1 MLLIVVALLAVV
13 LVTTGA
19 ITTIALRRSLVGQVD
34 RQLAESQLRAG
45 LPPIGERPLDP
56 PPDRDGQFGDG
67 QSGGGQ
73 TGNGQSGGSD
83 TQTGASPQVG
93 ASPQP
98 GNDPQAGASPQ
109 PGNDPQVGASPQPGN
124 DPQAGASPQ
133 PGKDPQAG
141 ASPQPGN
148 DPEAGSNPSAGTCPQ
163 NPQTGDDPRAGGSP
177 PPGRPPRP
185 DGRPHGGP
193 RPPPPPYAWVDVGPA
208 INGQPPDTLAARVDG
223 GTVTLSGRRDPDS
236 TTTIL
241 EVPEAAHPAL
251 ASVPADGRAYTRE
264 LATLGDYRLAARVD
278 SGSTIVIGLPLEP
291 VEDTVRHLLIIEA
304 AIAAGALLL
313 AGAAGALIVRRELR
327 PLERVASVA
336 AQVTEVPL
344 DRGEVALPMR
354 VPDED
359 PDTEVGRVGAALNR
373 MLTHVS
379 DAFAARHAS
388 ETRVRQFVAD
398 ASHELRTPLAA
409 IRGYAELTRRNP
421 APVPDDVAHAIS
433 RVESESARMTTLVE
447 DLLLLARLDAGR
459 PLADGAVDLTALV
472 VDTVGDAHVAGPG
485 HHWRLDLPTEAIVVS
500 GDGPRLHQVLAN
512 LLANARMHT
521 PPGTTV
527 VTGLTVRDDTA
538 VLTVTD
544 DGPGIPA
551 GLQGE
556 VFDRFAR
563 GDSSRSRAAG
573 STGLGLAIVSAVVGA
588 HRGDVTVASEPG
600 RTVFTVR
607 LPLFAEDDETG
618 E

>member
-1 MLLIVVALLAVV
+1 MLIVIALLAIV

-19 ITTIALRRSLVGQVD
+19 VTTIALRGSLVAQVD
-34 RQLAESQLRAG
+34 SQLAASQARAG
-45 LPPIGERPLDP
+45 FPQLGERPNP
-56 PPDRDGQFGDG
+56 PPDRPNQPD
-67 QSGGGQ
+67 GGQ
-73 TGNGQSGGSD
+73 
-83 TQTGASPQVG
+83 
-93 ASPQP
+93 
-98 GNDPQAGASPQ
+98 
-109 PGNDPQVGASPQPGN
+109 
-124 DPQAGASPQ
+124 
-133 PGKDPQAG
+133 
-141 ASPQPGN
+141 
-148 DPEAGSNPSAGTCPQ
+148 
-163 NPQTGDDPRAGGSP
+163 P
-177 PPGRPPRP
+177 PPGRPPPPGGGRP
-185 DGRPHGGP
+185 D
-193 RPPPPPYAWVDVGPA
+193 PPPPPSDWVDVGPA
-208 INGQPPDTLAARVDG
+208 LNGQPPDTLAARVDG
-223 GTVTLSGRRDPDS
+223 GTVTLSGRRDPES
-236 TTTIL
+236 NTEIL
-241 EVPEAAHPAL
+241 AVPAAAHAAL
-251 ASVPADGRAYTRE
+251 AGVPVDGQAHTRD
-264 LATLGDYRLAARVD
+264 LATLGAYRLAARVED
-278 SGSTIVIGLPLEP
+278 GSTVVIGLPLAS
-291 VEDTVRHLLIIEA
+291 VDDTVQRLLVVESALA
-304 AIAAGALLL
+304 AAALLL
-313 AGAAGALIVRRELR
+313 AGGAGALIVRRELR

-336 AQVTEVPL
+336 AQVTELPL

-379 DAFAARHAS
+379 DALAARHAS

-421 APVPDDVAHAIS
+421 APVPADVAHAIG

-459 PLADGAVDLTALV
+459 PLAEGAVDLTALV

-485 HHWRLDLPTEAIVVS
+485 HHWRLDLPTQAIVVG

-512 LLANARMHT
+512 LLANARTHT

-527 VTGLTVRDDTA
+527 VTGLTTDGDHA

-588 HRGDVTVASEPG
+588 HHGAVTVSSEPG
-600 RTVFTVR
+600 LTAFTVR
-607 LPLFAEDDETG
+607 LPLFAEDDETD